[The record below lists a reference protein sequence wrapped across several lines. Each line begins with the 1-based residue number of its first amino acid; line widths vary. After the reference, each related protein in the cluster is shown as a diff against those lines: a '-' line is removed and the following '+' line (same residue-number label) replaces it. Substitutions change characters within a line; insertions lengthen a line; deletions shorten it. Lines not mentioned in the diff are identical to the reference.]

1 MVGNNSS
8 KEKTKEKKVSGK
20 DTAGEKKLKTKEI
33 EELIVEL
40 AHAGN
45 TPSQIGIILRDQY
58 GIASTKEMAK
68 KKIEKI
74 MEEKGV
80 GSELPR
86 DLLNLIK
93 KSVNEHK
100 HMERNRKDMVAK
112 RGYQLTVSKIRRLT
126 KYYVRK
132 GKLPEGW
139 RYTPEKA
146 ALLVK

>member
-1 MVGNNSS
+1 MAENKSNN
-8 KEKTKEKKVSGK
+8 KEKPKEKKVSGK
-20 DTAGEKKLKTKEI
+20 DKTEGKIKTRDI

-45 TPSQIGIILRDQY
+45 TPSQIGIILRDQH
-58 GIASTKEMAK
+58 GIRKVKETSK

-74 MEEKGV
+74 MKEKGIS
-80 GSELPR
+80 SEIPR
-86 DLLNLIK
+86 DLLNLIR
-93 KSVNEHK
+93 KSVNEFK
-100 HMERNRKDMVAK
+100 HMEKNRKDMVAK

-126 KYYVRK
+126 KYYLK
-132 GKLPEGW
+132 EGKLPEGW